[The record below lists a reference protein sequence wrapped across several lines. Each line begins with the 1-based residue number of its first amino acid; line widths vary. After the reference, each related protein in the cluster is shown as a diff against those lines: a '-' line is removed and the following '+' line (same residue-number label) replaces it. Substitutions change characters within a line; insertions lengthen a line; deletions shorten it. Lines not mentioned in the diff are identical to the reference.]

1 VNAPDPVPCTTE
13 GPQRSAIRPSRSAM
27 SLHAKDRHKR
37 AARIVGY
44 ALTADDPAIWWKT
57 AAVLALCLTTLELA
71 SVAFAALRALN
82 PEVREMVF
90 HAATFDDG
98 TRDPEPSGWNLEA
111 IAEYR
116 AARDRRAA
124 RT

>member
-1 VNAPDPVPCTTE
+1 MNASDPVPCTTE
-13 GPQRSAIRPSRSAM
+13 GPQRSAIRPRRSAM

-57 AAVLALCLTTLELA
+57 AAVLALRLTTLELA
-71 SVAFAALRALN
+71 SVAFAALRALD
-82 PEVREMVF
+82 PEAREMVF
-90 HAATFDDG
+90 NAATFDDG

-111 IAEYR
+111 MEDYR
-116 AARDRRAA
+116 AARDCRSVRA
-124 RT
+124 